1 MRLFI
6 VGVALLL
13 FTTTSAAQSRWTL
26 SAGPEWQPYLGGRF
40 LGGRMRGE
48 FDMLKPDKPFRL
60 RVELG
65 GYWEPTQDRFGMSV
79 IDGSTYS
86 QTRQT
91 VDLSFGFSAAVTP
104 LPRARF
110 APYLTLGILA
120 RQSWIR
126 GADARFPPSGQP
138 TYNRFSGTLGDFVY
152 PAGLGVRARI
162 GRRVLQFELR
172 RFLGGNRNALMAG
185 TSLPF

>member
-6 VGVALLL
+6 VGAALLL
-13 FTTTSAAQSRWTL
+13 FTNASAAQSRWTL
-26 SAGPEWQPYLGGRF
+26 SAGPEWRPYLDGQF

-48 FDMLKPDKPFRL
+48 FDLLKADKPFRL

-65 GYWEPTQDRFGMSV
+65 GYWEPTQDRFGTSV

-91 VDLSFGFSAAVTP
+91 VDLSLGFSAAVTP

-126 GADARFPPSGQP
+126 GAYARFPSGGQP
-138 TYNRFSGTLGDFVY
+138 TYSRFSGTLGDFTY
-152 PAGLGVRARI
+152 PVGLGVRARI
-162 GRRVLQFELR
+162 ARRALQFELR

-185 TSLPF
+185 TSFPF